1 MQYLYPNRLSK
12 AALMPASPRRV
23 VLITGPSGAGLS
35 TASNALEDANF
46 EAIDNLPLDLVLPV
60 LDHAETQ
67 RPLALCLDMRN
78 RDFSA
83 QRFLDM
89 MKGLSARPDVLV
101 ELLYLDCQPEEILRR
116 YQSTRRRHPI
126 TQAPTLQD
134 AIRYEI
140 DLLRP
145 LAARADVLIDTT
157 EMNPHQLRAEVETWF
172 APEGQRHTAV
182 QVQSFSYKRGVPRGV
197 DFVFDCRFLRN
208 PHWDPGLRPLDGR
221 DAPVQTYVQQ
231 DARFEAYFEHVQ
243 ALSLFVLPAARDEGK
258 SYLSFAFG
266 CTGGR
271 HRSVTLAERLSSA
284 LAQEGWQVSL
294 RHRELD
300 RSGRNEGLA

>member
-1 MQYLYPNRLSK
+1 
-12 AALMPASPRRV
+12 MPASRRRV

-35 TASNALEDANF
+35 TASGALEDADF
-46 EAIDNLPLDLVLPV
+46 EAIDNLPLDLVLPL
-60 LDHAETQ
+60 LDLAETR
-67 RPLALCLDMRN
+67 RPLTLCLDMRN

-83 QRFLDM
+83 QRFLDVM
-89 MKGLSARPDVLV
+89 NGLSARTDVVLQ
-101 ELLYLDCQPEEILRR
+101 LLYLECGPEEILRR
-116 YQSTRRRHPI
+116 YQTTRRRHPI
-126 TQAPTLQD
+126 ARAPNLAD

-157 EMNPHQLRAEVETWF
+157 EMTPHQLRAEVETWF
-172 APEGQRHTAV
+172 APQGQRHTAV

-208 PHWDPGLRPLDGR
+208 PHWDPELRPRDGR
-221 DAPVQTYVQQ
+221 DAAVQSYVGE
-231 DARFEAYFEHVQ
+231 DARFEAYFAHVA
-243 ALSLFVLPAARDEGK
+243 ALSLFVLPAAREEGK

-271 HRSVTLAERLSSA
+271 HRSVTLAERLSHA

-300 RSGRNEGLA
+300 GSGRDGGSA